1 MTVYILILLILLVL
15 VINYDINR
23 STLGYKIS
31 YIIMLVLFVC
41 VSGLR
46 YKIGSDTLSY
56 MEEYKYLPNI
66 SQLFKSGVFDTRY
79 DFLWVVFCAVCKSIS
94 DSFFFMQFLH
104 ALIINSIYFYFIYN
118 NTKYRFTAIFLYY
131 VLGFLYFNTEILR
144 ESTAIAIFLLSISSY
159 YRKNWLRYYVLGF
172 FSFLFHSSALIVIVF
187 PFLSKIK
194 FNKAFILS
202 LLIVMIMAGLVWQLF
217 STNIDL
223 FFIVASIE
231 SKSRAYLNNETYVSN
246 FNGMVYGLITYMIVP
261 LLAVFFHQKYLKT
274 NVVEA
279 PFIWVYLAIG
289 IFIVYNNTIFT
300 RFQNYLFFP
309 FILFLSNLII
319 ESYRRRRKILFH
331 TIKVTGIFV
340 LLIVGK
346 YYNYFKPDITQTTY
360 IYQRYIPYHSI
371 LTKETTRE
379 RELLDY
385 YW

>member
-1 MTVYILILLILLVL
+1 
-15 VINYDINR
+15 
-23 STLGYKIS
+23 
-31 YIIMLVLFVC
+31 
-41 VSGLR
+41 
-46 YKIGSDTLSY
+46 
-56 MEEYKYLPNI
+56 
-66 SQLFKSGVFDTRY
+66 
-79 DFLWVVFCAVCKSIS
+79 
-94 DSFFFMQFLH
+94 
-104 ALIINSIYFYFIYN
+104 
-118 NTKYRFTAIFLYY
+118 
-131 VLGFLYFNTEILR
+131 
-144 ESTAIAIFLLSISSY
+144 
-159 YRKNWLRYYVLGF
+159 
-172 FSFLFHSSALIVIVF
+172 
-187 PFLSKIK
+187 
-194 FNKAFILS
+194 
-202 LLIVMIMAGLVWQLF
+202 MIMAGLVWQLF